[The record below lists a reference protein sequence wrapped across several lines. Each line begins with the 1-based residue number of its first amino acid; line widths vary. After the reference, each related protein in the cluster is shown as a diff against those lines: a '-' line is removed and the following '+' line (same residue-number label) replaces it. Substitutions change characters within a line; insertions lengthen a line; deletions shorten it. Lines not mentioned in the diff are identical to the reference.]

1 MSNNKKKGSI
11 FHLNRLV
18 KTTLVAAVAAGVAS
32 MAHAGEPIYF
42 DHGGNLSW
50 SLTTGYGIGMRM
62 QKQDKRLIA
71 DENSDDGNRNFDRH
85 SLTTH
90 RIGALGELVYTNDAS
105 SWGEWG
111 GVLRGTTFYDDVYHR
126 KNDNKSTTTNHYGD
140 SDKFGRGAK
149 YYSGGRSRF
158 LDSYL
163 FTDIKLPNNQ
173 YLALKGGRH
182 VVSWG
187 EGLFYP
193 GVNGAQGRVDVVKSS
208 TPGTE
213 TKEVLLPTGQVSAD
227 WNIGAKVGLSAYYQY
242 EWLEN
247 ELNPV
252 GSFTSTSDYI
262 GPRADNYLLNLAPK
276 VGAAYAGIDKPKSSG
291 QYGLRAIYRP
301 NFDWEFSLFHINYH
315 DKNPAGITL
324 AQDYSS
330 YKINY
335 YDNIKLT
342 GVSAST
348 SFGDTQV
355 SSEISYR
362 DGAPVIVLGP
372 DGTPTDT
379 RGKGYQA
386 QVSFIHTLGTMPW
399 ARGTTIVGEL
409 VHTGVTGVDSF
420 KAGGQSYNKYK
431 IDTDDFYQTKTATAY
446 TLQVSLDYPGL
457 FSGWDLEVP
466 VSFSHVIDGK
476 TPLQGAIGGGQ
487 GDRRLSVGTT
497 FKYLSNLELDLNY
510 VAYMGQASPRR
521 GREVTDRDE
530 LTFSAKYSF

>member
-1 MSNNKKKGSI
+1 MSKNNKKGSI

-18 KTTLVAAVAAGVAS
+18 KTSLVAAVAAGVTTMAS
-32 MAHAGEPIYF
+32 AGEPIHF
-42 DHGGNLSW
+42 EHGGSLSW

-62 QKQDKRLIA
+62 EKQDKRLIA
-71 DENSDDGNRNFDRH
+71 DINADDGNRNFDRY

-90 RIGALGELVYTNDAS
+90 RIGALGELVYTNDTS

-111 GVLRGTTFYDDVYHR
+111 GVLRGTTFYDHVYHR
-126 KNDNKSTTTNHYGD
+126 RNDNKSSSVNHFRA

-158 LDSYL
+158 LDAYL
-163 FTDIKLPNNQ
+163 F
-173 YLALKGGRH
+173 
-182 VVSWG
+182 S
-187 EGLFYP
+187 
-193 GVNGAQGRVDVVKSS
+193 DVMPVLNFLRDGHNLDVGNSKSHFS
-208 TPGTE
+208 VGFIRNTTTE
-213 TKEVLLPTGQVSAD
+213 TKEILLPTGQVSAD
-227 WNIGAKVGLSAYYQY
+227 WNIGPKFGLSAYYQY

-262 GPRADNYLLNLAPK
+262 GPRADYYLLNLDPK
-276 VGAAYAGIDKPKSSG
+276 GGAAYAGMNKPKDSG
-291 QYGLRAIYRP
+291 QYGVRAIYRP

-324 AQDYSS
+324 ASDYSS

-372 DGTPTDT
+372 NGTPTDT

-386 QVSFIHTLGTMPW
+386 QVSFIHTLGSMPW
-399 ARGTTIVGEL
+399 SRGTTIVGEL
-409 VHTGVTGVDSF
+409 VHTGVTGVDSHRE
-420 KAGGQSYNKYK
+420 GGRSYSKYK

-446 TLQVSLDYPGL
+446 TLQVSLEYPGL
-457 FSGWDLEVP
+457 FSGWDLDVP

-476 TPLQGAIGGGQ
+476 TPLQGAIAGGQ

-497 FKYLSNLELDLNY
+497 FKYLNNLELDLNY
-510 VAYMGQASPRR
+510 VAYLGEASMRR
-521 GREVTDRDE
+521 NRQLTDRDE